1 MRWQTSL
8 WWMGIWVSAVAAH
21 AQSGANITLQLPSF
35 SQFGV
40 DTTVIVPDGGAAALA
55 GDRAAAASGDRFGPR
70 RGSRAVGIARSAS
83 QVEVTARIHD
93 PLHSDRQLSAA
104 VRRPSSRVPLAE
116 SLSARGGTSDGSP
129 PRVAELTARRAADE
143 AAQDRKAREL
153 FDKGRRSQAAG
164 RNSLAATYYRTSAG
178 QASEKLRREI
188 HAQWRTLAATPT
200 DGETASSD
208 P

>member
-55 GDRAAAASGDRFGPR
+55 GDRAAAASSNRFGPR
-70 RGSRAVGIARSAS
+70 GGSRALGAARGAS
-83 QVEVTARIHD
+83 QVGVTARIHD
-93 PLHSDRQLSAA
+93 PQQAERELSIAA
-104 VRRPSSRVPLAE
+104 HRSSSRVPLAE
-116 SLSARGGTSDGSP
+116 SAARGRTRDGSP
-129 PRVAELTARRAADE
+129 PSVAELTARRAADD
-143 AAQDRKAREL
+143 ATQDRKAREL
-153 FDKGRRSQAAG
+153 FDKGRRAQAAG

-188 HAQWRTLAATPT
+188 HAQWRTLAATPRG
-200 DGETASSD
+200 GETASSE